1 GDRVRVT
8 SLMGAGVD
16 PHLYKASERDAIR
29 LAEADIVFYN
39 GLHLEG
45 KMGKVFERMRSRVRT
60 VAVSKDLTR
69 TDLIEND
76 DFEEGHDPH
85 IWFDVTLWMKAAA
98 TVRDALIDLDPNH
111 KQVYLKNHRDY
122 LQKLEELDAYV
133 RKQVNRL
140 SDRQR
145 QLVTAHDAFSYFAR
159 TYGFQVHGLQGIS
172 TATEAGTRD
181 VQKLA
186 QIITESKIR
195 AIFVESS

>member
-1 GDRVRVT
+1 
-8 SLMGAGVD
+8 
-16 PHLYKASERDAIR
+16 
-29 LAEADIVFYN
+29 
-39 GLHLEG
+39 
-45 KMGKVFERMRSRVRT
+45 
-60 VAVSKDLTR
+60 
-69 TDLIEND
+69 
-76 DFEEGHDPH
+76 HDPH

-195 AIFVESS
+195 AIFVESSVPVRNIEAVQAAVQAHGFQVQIGGELFSDAMGDA